1 MTCRRGGHIRKRRWA
16 VVAATLLLSCRDAP
30 QVDEFTTRLRCG
42 MTVEGVRSVA
52 ESLQIAPLH
61 AMPRRSVLYGTHEVG
76 AARSRVWLEFENNEL
91 KWYRRGKQVGWTGMR
106 VGVKHALCD
115 RRALASLVIQGD
127 RKWEHAE
134 MRLDGTSIGTLPA
147 AGPIVFREVDI
158 PAGRHRLVISKPGLT
173 SFAYEVSTDEAGEGV
188 LRIQVP

>member
-1 MTCRRGGHIRKRRWA
+1 
-16 VVAATLLLSCRDAP
+16 VAGALLLCCRGAP
-30 QVDEFTTRLRCG
+30 EVHEFTTRLHCG
-42 MTVEGVRSVA
+42 MTVEQARAIA

-61 AMPRRSVLYGTHEVG
+61 SMPRRSVLYGTHQVG
-76 AARSRVWLEFENNEL
+76 MARSPVWLEFENNEL

-115 RRALASLVIQGD
+115 RRVLASLVIQGE

-134 MRLDGTSIGTLPA
+134 MSLDGRPIGTLPA
-147 AGPIVFREVDI
+147 VGPIVFREVDI

-173 SFAYEVSTDEAGEGV
+173 SFAYEVTTDAAGEGV
-188 LRIQVP
+188 LRIEVP